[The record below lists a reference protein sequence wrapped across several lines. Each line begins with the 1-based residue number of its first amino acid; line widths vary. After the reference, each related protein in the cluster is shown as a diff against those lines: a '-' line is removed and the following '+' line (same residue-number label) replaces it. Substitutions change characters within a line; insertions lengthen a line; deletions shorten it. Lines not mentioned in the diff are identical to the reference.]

1 MSCYPPGSFTHSLLL
16 SQNTPCNR
24 SLIVVASRQG
34 MQMLTR
40 CCQSGKWGGKRSLS
54 CYKHDRA
61 WSAATGVSRRTSL
74 CFMAAVL
81 TDKGL
86 SSAENSHNDLKKTLW
101 NVASSFTS
109 QAQEMHPAICLAVSS
124 KRCPSSQEQVLPC
137 WAAAQD
143 HRWLLRG
150 CARCKGLSTASARN
164 LILFSADI
172 NWALPAII
180 CLCTFQSVLSQSL
193 GLMILW

>member
-86 SSAENSHNDLKKTLW
+86 SSAENSHNDLKK
-101 NVASSFTS
+101 NSMKCGFIFHFSGSGNASSNLS
-109 QAQEMHPAICLAVSS
+109 CCVQQEMPLQSRAGVAMLGSS
-124 KRCPSSQEQVLPC
+124 TGPQMAPER
-137 WAAAQD
+137 
-143 HRWLLRG
+143 
-150 CARCKGLSTASARN
+150 
-164 LILFSADI
+164 
-172 NWALPAII
+172 
-180 CLCTFQSVLSQSL
+180 LCSV
-193 GLMILW
+193 